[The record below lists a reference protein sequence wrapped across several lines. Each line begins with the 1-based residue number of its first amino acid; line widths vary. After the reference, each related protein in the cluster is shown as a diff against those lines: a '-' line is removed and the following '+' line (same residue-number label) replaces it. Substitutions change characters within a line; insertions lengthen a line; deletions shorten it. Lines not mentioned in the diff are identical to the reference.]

1 VIRERGRCSARSTRS
16 GIALVALLVVGNL
29 LCALGCQAKSQ
40 HPQVAVDFKLP
51 SGEVS
56 PTFSMEVV
64 STPSSRGFGL
74 MFRRELAERSG
85 MLFIFPTE
93 EVQSFWMKN
102 TLIPLDMV
110 FVSKDLRVVGV
121 LERVPPLT
129 EDARKVDAPSTYV
142 LEFAGGTM
150 GKFGIKVGSVL
161 NIQGALP
168 RPL

>member
-1 VIRERGRCSARSTRS
+1 VE
-16 GIALVALLVVGNL
+16 
-29 LCALGCQAKSQ
+29 
-40 HPQVAVDFKLP
+40 FKMP

-56 PTFSMEVV
+56 PPFTMEVV
-64 STPSSRGFGL
+64 STPSARAYGL
-74 MFRRELAERSG
+74 MFRRELAERAG
-85 MLFIFPTE
+85 MLFVFPAE

-110 FVSKDLRVVGV
+110 FVSKELRVVGV

-129 EDARKVDAPSTYV
+129 EDSRKVDAPSTYV

-150 GKFGIKVGSVL
+150 SRFGIGVGSVL
-161 NIQGALP
+161 SIQGVLP